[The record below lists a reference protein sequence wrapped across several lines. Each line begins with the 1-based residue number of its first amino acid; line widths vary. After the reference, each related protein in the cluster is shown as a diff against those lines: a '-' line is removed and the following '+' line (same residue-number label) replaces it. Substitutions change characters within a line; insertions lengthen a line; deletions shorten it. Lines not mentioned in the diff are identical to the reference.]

1 MGGLKSKNHYE
12 AIRTAQI
19 LHNQARLASMG
30 SRKTISEL
38 RSMKKSHVRKYQKV
52 DYGSTPQRRSA
63 RLNRLIDDSI
73 ATSDHIRFRRSNRLR
88 GTHGEPISPHKGK
101 LGLFGKSEEM
111 PSSEREEKRP
121 EVLDRPC
128 ASETR
133 ISVYPSVSR
142 RKTLKGEQDCKQ
154 QCGNLEMDQR
164 SIGMTDCSSN
174 GVVCQAFLKATK
186 AQKCSNHHETKSD
199 YESIRTARILE
210 NQARLASL
218 GLHKTISDLRLA
230 SPVNTYVKK
239 YQKVDYECTPRRC
252 SARLKGTTAD
262 SITSDQYIPL
272 QCSNRLR
279 GTSSEPISPRKE
291 KVKLFGKSEEKLH
304 SEGDEKTS
312 ANRPLVRL
320 AVGTNM
326 KLELSPDVL
335 GRRCSSK
342 SRGTVYHPVFGICC
356 HFCRQKTL
364 CVEEDCK
371 RCGDLDMDQPCL
383 GKTDCSVCHSSNGV
397 LCRACLKVRYGE
409 EMEVV
414 RRNKQWMCPHCIEDK
429 GIKPYWICNS
439 SLCLRKRKKVPTGV
453 AIFKAREMGY
463 KSVAHL
469 LMDELQRTL

>member
-1 MGGLKSKNHYE
+1 MGRLKSKNHYE

-88 GTHGEPISPHKGK
+88 GTHGEPISPHQGK

-111 PSSEREEKRP
+111 PSSERREEKRP

-142 RKTLKGEQDCKQ
+142 RKTLKGKQDCKQ

-210 NQARLASL
+210 NQLNSAFAMKDLNL
-218 GLHKTISDLRLA
+218 LVLKFSD
-230 SPVNTYVKK
+230 PF
-239 YQKVDYECTPRRC
+239 Q
-252 SARLKGTTAD
+252 
-262 SITSDQYIPL
+262 
-272 QCSNRLR
+272 
-279 GTSSEPISPRKE
+279 
-291 KVKLFGKSEEKLH
+291 
-304 SEGDEKTS
+304 
-312 ANRPLVRL
+312 
-320 AVGTNM
+320 
-326 KLELSPDVL
+326 
-335 GRRCSSK
+335 
-342 SRGTVYHPVFGICC
+342 
-356 HFCRQKTL
+356 
-364 CVEEDCK
+364 
-371 RCGDLDMDQPCL
+371 
-383 GKTDCSVCHSSNGV
+383 
-397 LCRACLKVRYGE
+397 AC
-409 EMEVV
+409 
-414 RRNKQWMCPHCIEDK
+414 
-429 GIKPYWICNS
+429 
-439 SLCLRKRKKVPTGV
+439 
-453 AIFKAREMGY
+453 F
-463 KSVAHL
+463 
-469 LMDELQRTL
+469 

>member
-1 MGGLKSKNHYE
+1 MKDLNLLKISFCIQGYLHQDSAADFCVYFGHHLVSCSAKKQPTVADYLHFSSV
-12 AIRTAQI
+12 APPIRWCDKYLCDFSSHNPVFSC
-19 LHNQARLASMG
+19 LHKTDCGFLSCFFGASC
-30 SRKTISEL
+30 KPL
-38 RSMKKSHVRKYQKV
+38 HVSWFQ
-52 DYGSTPQRRSA
+52 
-63 RLNRLIDDSI
+63 
-73 ATSDHIRFRRSNRLR
+73 
-88 GTHGEPISPHKGK
+88 
-101 LGLFGKSEEM
+101 M
-111 PSSEREEKRP
+111 
-121 EVLDRPC
+121 
-128 ASETR
+128 
-133 ISVYPSVSR
+133 

-218 GLHKTISDLRLA
+218 GLHRTISDLRLA

-272 QCSNRLR
+272 QHSNRLR

-342 SRGTVYHPVFGICC
+342 SRGTVYHPVFEICC

>member
-1 MGGLKSKNHYE
+1 MGRLKSKNHYE

-142 RKTLKGEQDCKQ
+142 LC
-154 QCGNLEMDQR
+154 
-164 SIGMTDCSSN
+164 SFSYVGMTDCSSN

-272 QCSNRLR
+272 QRSNRLR

>member
-1 MGGLKSKNHYE
+1 MIHLRRYHFAFK
-12 AIRTAQI
+12 AIYI
-19 LHNQARLASMG
+19 KVCPFVPGPLHISAFLDADSAADFCVYFGHHLVSCSAKKQPTVADYLHFSSVAPPIRWCDKYLFASLDQVASPYMSLG
-30 SRKTISEL
+30 SR
-38 RSMKKSHVRKYQKV
+38 
-52 DYGSTPQRRSA
+52 
-63 RLNRLIDDSI
+63 
-73 ATSDHIRFRRSNRLR
+73 
-88 GTHGEPISPHKGK
+88 
-101 LGLFGKSEEM
+101 
-111 PSSEREEKRP
+111 
-121 EVLDRPC
+121 C
-128 ASETR
+128 W
-133 ISVYPSVSR
+133 

-252 SARLKGTTAD
+252 SARL
-262 SITSDQYIPL
+262 QR
-272 QCSNRLR
+272 SNRLR

>member
-1 MGGLKSKNHYE
+1 MGQSYAVHKIEGENQDNDCLEWNNSCTIWLVASAVKISPQLDCDDPFPDLELYQNLVDSLKYLTL
-12 AIRTAQI
+12 IRSEKISFCIQGY
-19 LHNQARLASMG
+19 LHQVASLEQVASPYMSLG
-30 SRKTISEL
+30 SR
-38 RSMKKSHVRKYQKV
+38 
-52 DYGSTPQRRSA
+52 
-63 RLNRLIDDSI
+63 
-73 ATSDHIRFRRSNRLR
+73 
-88 GTHGEPISPHKGK
+88 
-101 LGLFGKSEEM
+101 
-111 PSSEREEKRP
+111 
-121 EVLDRPC
+121 C
-128 ASETR
+128 W
-133 ISVYPSVSR
+133 
-142 RKTLKGEQDCKQ
+142 RKTLKGKQDCKQ

-210 NQARLASL
+210 NQFDYRD
-218 GLHKTISDLRLA
+218 IVSD
-230 SPVNTYVKK
+230 TH
-239 YQKVDYECTPRRC
+239 YQFEIIK
-252 SARLKGTTAD
+252 
-262 SITSDQYIPL
+262 
-272 QCSNRLR
+272 
-279 GTSSEPISPRKE
+279 
-291 KVKLFGKSEEKLH
+291 
-304 SEGDEKTS
+304 
-312 ANRPLVRL
+312 
-320 AVGTNM
+320 
-326 KLELSPDVL
+326 
-335 GRRCSSK
+335 
-342 SRGTVYHPVFGICC
+342 
-356 HFCRQKTL
+356 CRQKTL